1 MHILF
6 TTTIDIVST
15 EWLGKKI
22 GLRSTDTF
30 QPKIRIQSYSLRL
43 LSRDGF
49 FKKIFWKTNRLFL
62 YRRRQIKNQKIFEN
76 NRFKN

>member
-1 MHILF
+1 MAG
-6 TTTIDIVST
+6 
-15 EWLGKKI
+15 EKI

-49 FKKIFWKTNRLFL
+49 LKKIFWKTNRLFL